1 MAKARR
7 VTRRAVGWAVGVFL
21 LLAVVHTW
29 PLITGLNHLSSEN
42 DDAWLN
48 AWAISWVAHQLPR
61 DPLHLLDANMYHPE
75 PQAFAK
81 TEPLIIPGLMGAPLR
96 WVGASPVLTYNILV
110 LLGFT
115 LTALAMYAL
124 VVSWTG
130 DHWAGLLAGALLAF
144 SAPMLTRLPHLQ
156 ALHFYW
162 LPLAVLALDRLL
174 TRPRTRDAVWVG
186 VCVLGAALTSGYLVV
201 FVTFA
206 LGAAFIARARHWWGP
221 EGVGIFIRLGAAAVI
236 TLLLLLVIL
245 GPYGQARRTE
255 PPADTDSMS
264 TALESYLTSTARV
277 HYTTWSHVFYERAPA
292 PLFPGLTAL
301 VLAGVALRKG
311 RAVMP
316 RGARRMLIGIGMVG
330 FVFSLG
336 ALTPIYV
343 WAYHLVPPLQGLRA
357 PSRFGVLVL
366 FALTALAGC
375 GLAAIRRHL
384 SARWRTVVPVVFLI
398 VATMENLHAPM
409 PYGDVEWSRP
419 IYRSLAAVA
428 PGAVLELPIYASGS
442 FHQNAW
448 YLLASTTHWRPLVN
462 GFGGYQSVEYVERA
476 GVVGTFPS
484 VVANARLRVLR
495 VPYVVIHLDAYSE
508 RADAIQAL
516 ERAVRRGEIDLVA
529 KEGSDRLYRIRPAI
543 PTRVSALL
551 NGLAWSEV
559 TLRWPGPDTTLRQ
572 AVSLGATFA
581 LRSSDQFVVYMEDT
595 TPNSRL
601 VLDVPVPMTG
611 EFLDAGSG
619 AVLKAVSLRN
629 AQNGSPAVVTVPPGR
644 EAVMLALRAR

>member
-1 MAKARR
+1 MAEVRR
-7 VTRRAVGWAVGVFL
+7 VPRRAVGWAVGVFL

-115 LTALAMYAL
+115 LTALAMYVL
-124 VVSWTG
+124 VVTWTG

-144 SAPMLTRLPHLQ
+144 STPMLTRLPHLQ

-174 TRPRTRDAVWVG
+174 TRPRARDAVWVG

-201 FVTFA
+201 FVSFA

-221 EGVGIFIRLGAAAVI
+221 QGVGVFIRLGTAAVV
-236 TLLLLLVIL
+236 TLLLLLVVL

-255 PPADTDSMS
+255 PPADTDSMA
-264 TALESYLTSTARV
+264 TALESYLTSAARV

-311 RAVMP
+311 RGVMP
-316 RGARRMLIGIGMVG
+316 RGARRMLIGIGIIG

-336 ALTPIYV
+336 SLTPIYV

-366 FALTALAGC
+366 FALTALAAC
-375 GLAAIRRHL
+375 GLAAIRGQL
-384 SARWRTVVPVVFLI
+384 SARWRTIVPVAVLI
-398 VATMENLHAPM
+398 VATMESLHAPM
-409 PYGDVEWSRP
+409 PYGEVEWSRP
-419 IYRSLAAVA
+419 IYRSLAAVE
-428 PGAVLELPIYASGS
+428 PGAVLELPIYAGDS
-442 FHQNAW
+442 FHRNAW
-448 YLLASTTHWRPLVN
+448 YLLASTAHWRPLVN
-462 GFGGYQSVEYVERA
+462 GFGGYQSNEYVDRA
-476 GVVGTFPS
+476 DVVGTFPS

-508 RADAIQAL
+508 RAAATQAL

-581 LRSSDQFVVYMEDT
+581 LRSPDLFVVYMET
-595 TPNSRL
+595 TTANSRL
-601 VLDVPVPMTG
+601 VLDLLVPMTG
-611 EFLDAGSG
+611 EFLDADSG
-619 AVLKAVSLRN
+619 AVLKEVSLRN
-629 AQNGSPAVVTVPPGR
+629 AQNGSPAVVAVPPGR
-644 EAVMLALRAR
+644 EAVVLALHAP